1 MLLFFRKNKMKIL
14 RGIWMTVINILC
26 KWMSD
31 NDQVGKNGAVQTD
44 MHTAQ
49 VLLSIGAA
57 QLSTM
62 VRTYT

>member
-1 MLLFFRKNKMKIL
+1 MIVN
-14 RGIWMTVINILC
+14 NILC

-31 NDQVGKNGAVQTD
+31 NDHVGKNGDLQTD

-62 VRTYT
+62 VCT